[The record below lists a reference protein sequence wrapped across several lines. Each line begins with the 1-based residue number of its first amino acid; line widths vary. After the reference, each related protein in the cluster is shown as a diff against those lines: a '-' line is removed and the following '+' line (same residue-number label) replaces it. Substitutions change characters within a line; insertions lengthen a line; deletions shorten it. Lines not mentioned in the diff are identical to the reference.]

1 MPIYGICCRVYDQ
14 ISKYI
19 ISSNSHELY
28 MRQNYSLF
36 TDKETDLHR
45 DSLKKK
51 KLFYNHKKKLI
62 GKKIKKLKEGNGN
75 AYNLSIHR

>member
-1 MPIYGICCRVYDQ
+1 MNCTWGKSIPFLQIRKLIFIGIL
-14 ISKYI
+14 K
-19 ISSNSHELY
+19 
-28 MRQNYSLF
+28 
-36 TDKETDLHR
+36 
-45 DSLKKK
+45 KKK

>member
-1 MPIYGICCRVYDQ
+1 MPIYGICFRVYDQ
-14 ISKYI
+14 ISIYI

-28 MRQNYSLF
+28 VRQNYSLF
-36 TDKETDLHR
+36 TDKETYLHR
-45 DSLKKK
+45 DSFKKK
-51 KLFYNHKKKLI
+51 TLCFITTKNVI